1 MAITEPPRARKS
13 AEERREEILAVAIR
27 HFAVGGYHGTS
38 TEAIAR
44 EAGISQ
50 PYLFRLFRTKRELF
64 LACCDRADEQLL
76 EVFRAA
82 AEAAPSPEERL
93 HHMGRAYVEKL
104 LPDRHAILMQ
114 MQGYV
119 ASAEPEIQAHVREN
133 FRRIVAEVTR
143 LSGSEPMEVWSFFAH
158 GMLLN
163 VTAALDLEA
172 IAPKSEWAA
181 AWAKPG
187 SITGYG
193 ETPEC

>member
-1 MAITEPPRARKS
+1 MATAEPRTRKS

-27 HFAVGGYHGTS
+27 HFAEGGYHGTS

-64 LACCDRADEQLL
+64 LACCDRAHEQLL
-76 EVFRAA
+76 DVFRTA
-82 AEAAPSPEERL
+82 AESAPSPEERL
-93 HHMGRAYVEKL
+93 HHMGKAYVEKL

-119 ASAEPEIQAHVREN
+119 ASAEPEIQAHVRES
-133 FRRIVAEVTR
+133 FGRVVAEVTR
-143 LSGSEPMEVWSFFAH
+143 LSGAEPMEVWTFFAH

-163 VTAALDLEA
+163 VTAALDLEGM
-172 IAPKSEWAA
+172 APKSEWAA
-181 AWAKPG
+181 AWAKAG
-187 SITGYG
+187 QMTGYG
-193 ETPEC
+193 DTPDC